1 MADSVISTK
10 LKDHAS
16 AWAYAFTNESDG
28 TGETNVRKVNANTL
42 IASTGDGSSQRLT
55 VNKIAWTIAGANSKV
70 KLMWSGTG
78 SNTFA
83 ILTGTGTFDLATN
96 LTTPFVNTTANT
108 IGDIYLSTLGFV
120 AGATYTIVMEG
131 KKTAGYASRETT
143 DDGVSP

>member
-1 MADSVISTK
+1 MADSVLSTK

-28 TGETNVRKVNANTL
+28 TGEANIRKVNANTL

-70 KLMWSGTG
+70 KLMWAGTG

-83 ILTGTGTFDLATN
+83 YLTGTGTFDLATN
-96 LTTPFVNTTANT
+96 LTTPFTNSVANT
-108 IGDIYLSTLGFV
+108 NGDIYLSTLGFTT
-120 AGATYTIVMEG
+120 GATYTLVIEG
-131 KKTAGYASRETT
+131 KKTAGYSSRETT
-143 DDGVSP
+143 DDGQT

>member
-1 MADSVISTK
+1 
-10 LKDHAS
+10 
-16 AWAYAFTNESDG
+16 
-28 TGETNVRKVNANTL
+28 L
-42 IASTGDGSSQRLT
+42 IASTGDGASQRLT

-70 KLMWSGTG
+70 KLMWGGTG
-78 SNTFA
+78 ANTFA

-108 IGDIYLSTLGFV
+108 TGDIYLSTLGFV

-143 DDGVSP
+143 DDGQT

>member
-28 TGETNVRKVNANTL
+28 TGETNIRKVNANTL
-42 IASTGDGSSQRLT
+42 IASTGDGSTQRLT

-70 KLMWSGTG
+70 KLMWGGTG

-83 ILTGTGTFDLATN
+83 YLTGTGTFDLATN

-108 IGDIYLSTLGFV
+108 TGDIYLSTLGFTT
-120 AGATYTIVMEG
+120 GATYTLVIEG
-131 KKTAGYASRETT
+131 KKTAGYSSRETT
-143 DDGVSP
+143 DDGISP